1 MFFNKSLDKNGNKHF
16 INVAAL
22 LIHAAKIDE
31 NYSNKEAEIIKQT
44 LIKIGAKNEDINEIL
59 EKGKKIEEDSNQILD
74 FTKEVKNMN
83 YQKKIEIVENLWRIV
98 YSNNEADVYETSL
111 MRKLAGLLYIDNDV
125 MGNIKKTSKISQK
138 WIIFNLTSI
147 ILCLYT
153 P

>member
-1 MFFNKSLDKNGNKHF
+1 MFFNKNLNKDENNHF

-44 LIKIGAKNEDINEIL
+44 LIKIGAKNENINEIL

-74 FTKEVKNMN
+74 FTKEVKNMDS
-83 YQKKIEIVENLWRIV
+83 QKKIEIVENLWRIV
-98 YSNNEADVYETSL
+98 YSNNEADIYETSL

-125 MGNIKKTSKISQK
+125 MGNIKTKIKKEYS
-138 WIIFNLTSI
+138 
-147 ILCLYT
+147 
-153 P
+153 